1 MLYFR
6 RFIWF
11 IAKYMVLICVLLGM
25 LVCGFFMAMNVSNI
39 YVVLN
44 DGMEKR
50 VDVILTR
57 QQAEE
62 LNKYFHAD
70 FLIQDT
76 ALEGAINGDSVYTNY
91 NITGFDYSLTI
102 EKGTPF
108 YEVYGT
114 GTDNPPQEA
123 RIFPL
128 PDEETER
135 RMQEIALKR
144 AETAGLHR
152 YEISNYALEGC
163 ECRHNLGYWTGTEY
177 LGLGLGAASLLEGKR
192 FSNLRNIEEYI
203 NKDSKVDTATVE
215 HLSQKDLMAEFMIL
229 GLRLTEG
236 VSAVEFEQRFGSSVD
251 AVYGPVL
258 KKYCELGL
266 LKTGERIA
274 LTKKGLDLSNTVMC
288 EFLPD

>member
-11 IAKYMVLICVLLGM
+11 IAKYMVLICVLAGM

-91 NITGFDYSLTI
+91 NITGFEYNLTI
-102 EKGTPF
+102 EKLWAWPWDTYANCTVVERVPSISGSVISSRRTSSNQSIPKWQGGRYDITLVKTGGLWKIVGTQQKTILV
-108 YEVYGT
+108 E
-114 GTDNPPQEA
+114 
-123 RIFPL
+123 
-128 PDEETER
+128 PDDAGEELETE
-135 RMQEIALKR
+135 I
-144 AETAGLHR
+144 
-152 YEISNYALEGC
+152 
-163 ECRHNLGYWTGTEY
+163 
-177 LGLGLGAASLLEGKR
+177 LL
-192 FSNLRNIEEYI
+192 
-203 NKDSKVDTATVE
+203 
-215 HLSQKDLMAEFMIL
+215 
-229 GLRLTEG
+229 
-236 VSAVEFEQRFGSSVD
+236 
-251 AVYGPVL
+251 P
-258 KKYCELGL
+258 
-266 LKTGERIA
+266 
-274 LTKKGLDLSNTVMC
+274 
-288 EFLPD
+288 